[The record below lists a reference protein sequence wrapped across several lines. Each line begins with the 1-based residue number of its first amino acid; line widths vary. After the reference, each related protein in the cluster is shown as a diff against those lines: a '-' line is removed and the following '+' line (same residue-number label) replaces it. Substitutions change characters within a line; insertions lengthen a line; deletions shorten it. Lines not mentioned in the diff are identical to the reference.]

1 MTSTQFDAV
10 DTASGSGTEAA
21 RLAREQSRWLS
32 AQARVPRLPLIVA
45 VGAPLLGGVLLVVQA
60 WLLARVLDAA
70 IVSQAPRSALLGDIA
85 LIIVLMLVRA
95 GLAWASERAG
105 AHAAESIK
113 QRIRVALFDRLVGRG
128 PVWSRTQV
136 SGELASAIVDQVEAL
151 DGFFSRYLPAAVSAA
166 ILPLAFAVVLLPFDW
181 IAGLLLLVTAPL
193 IPLFMALVGW
203 GAEAA
208 SRRHVRAFARLSG
221 FFADRLRGLST
232 LKLYG
237 RAQAEASSVAMASEA
252 VRKRTLSV
260 LRIAFL
266 SSAVLEFFAALG
278 VAGMAVYFGLSYL
291 GFLDVRA
298 TPLTLQVG
306 FFCLLMA
313 PETYAPLRQFAAHY
327 HDRAAARAAAAQIA
341 ASFEGLPDTS
351 ALFGDSDIAAVEPVE
366 VHAAVASDEDSAKH
380 SSSGGSGVAVSA
392 DARAVV
398 QWGATHVTGTSADT
412 CAAGFAVSVH
422 GLSLQAPGRI
432 SPVMDDASL
441 SLSAGEHVA
450 LMGPSGS
457 GKTTLLEVLSRLRP
471 CAGHIMLDDVPLAE
485 WDETLLRERVALI
498 GQRPFLFAASIADN
512 IRLGRPQA
520 TDEQVIEAA
529 RRARVMTFAEP
540 LREGL
545 DTMLGPRGRGLSGGQ
560 AQRVALA
567 RLFLRDP
574 GLILLDES
582 TASLDETTQSQV
594 LDEILAFAHG
604 RTLLLA
610 THASAVAQRLPRTV
624 TLIDGK
630 LEPA

>member
-1 MTSTQFDAV
+1 MTSTQFDAAQ
-10 DTASGSGTEAA
+10 TASNPGPEAA
-21 RLAREQSRWLS
+21 KLAREQSRWLS
-32 AQARVPRLPLIVA
+32 AQARLPRLPLIVA
-45 VGAPLLGGVLLVVQA
+45 VGAPLLGGVLLLVQA

-85 LIIVLMLVRA
+85 VIVVLMLGRA

-113 QRIRVALFDRLVGRG
+113 QRIRLALFDRLVGRG
-128 PVWSRTQV
+128 PAWSRARV

-221 FFADRLRGLST
+221 FFADRLRGLAT

-351 ALFGDSDIAAVEPVE
+351 APFGD
-366 VHAAVASDEDSAKH
+366 
-380 SSSGGSGVAVSA
+380 
-392 DARAVV
+392 
-398 QWGATHVTGTSADT
+398 THVTAASADT
-412 CAAGFAVSVH
+412 CAEGVAVSVR
-422 GLSLQAPGRI
+422 GLSIQAPGRT
-432 SPVMDDASL
+432 SPVMDHASL
-441 SLSAGEHVA
+441 ALSAGEHVA

-485 WDETLLRERVALI
+485 WDEALLRERVALI

-520 TDEQVIEAA
+520 TDEQVLEAA
-529 RRARVMTFAEP
+529 RRACVMTFAAP

-574 GLILLDES
+574 GLILLDEP

-594 LDEILAFAHG
+594 LDEILAFARG